1 MRIMEKRRLLT
12 VATAGLLTL
21 GGLAT
26 SLIIAQPASAVTI
39 CEQFG
44 STTAGDY
51 RIMNNRWGTSATQ
64 CINTTANGFSIT
76 QQDGIGNLQG
86 APTAYPAI
94 YLGCHYSSC
103 SPSTALPRQ
112 ISTIGSANGSISLSY
127 PGGGTWDAAY
137 DIWLNADNNTTGVQ
151 DTEIMIWLN
160 RNTSSGNIQPI
171 GSPVGT
177 VNIAGRGWQVWT
189 GNNGQNNVVSYLF
202 QGSPLTS
209 FGFDVMNFV
218 SDTFARGS
226 QYGNN
231 NWWLTSVQAGF
242 EPWIGGVGLTVNS
255 FSQAVSGTT
264 GGAPGTPGT
273 PAASG
278 ITSSSVTLNWAASSG
293 TVSNYQVERCQG
305 ANCTNFAQIGTS
317 ASTTFNNTGLA
328 ANTLYRFRV
337 RATNSAGNSPFSGIT
352 DVMTTG
358 TGTQPPGTPG
368 TLSAPSTT
376 ASTVN
381 LTWGASSG
389 TVSNYLIE
397 RCTGTNCTNFAQI
410 ATSTTTSFTDSGLAA
425 ATAYRYRVR
434 ASNSAGNSGYS
445 NIATATTTS
454 GGGGP
459 GGCSATMTTQT
470 SWQTGYVMQPI
481 TVTNTG
487 TSTLNGWTVTF
498 TLPAG
503 HSITGSWNAVVTV
516 SGQTVTARGIQG
528 QNSTLGAGGSTTWGF
543 QATRPNGNTQLP
555 QGPACTS
562 P

>member
-1 MRIMEKRRLLT
+1 MHHTSKRRLLS
-12 VATAGLLTL
+12 VATASLLTL
-21 GGLAT
+21 GGIAT
-26 SLIIAQPASAVTI
+26 SLVFAEPASAVVI

-64 CINTTANGFSIT
+64 CINTTANGFTIQ

-127 PGGGTWDAAY
+127 PSGGSWDAAY
-137 DIWLNADNNTTGVQ
+137 DIWLHADNNTTGVQ

-171 GSPVGT
+171 GGPVGT
-177 VNIAGRGWQVWT
+177 VNIAGRSWQVWT

-209 FGFDVMNFV
+209 FSFDVMNFV
-218 SDTFARGS
+218 SDTFGRGS

-231 NWWLTSVQAGF
+231 SWWLTSVQAGF

-255 FSQAVSGTT
+255 FSQAVSAST
-264 GGAPGTPGT
+264 GGAPGIPGT
-273 PAASG
+273 PVASG
-278 ITSSSVTLNWAASSG
+278 ITSSSVTLNWAASTGS
-293 TVSNYQVERCQG
+293 VSNYQIERCQG
-305 ANCTNFAQIGTS
+305 ANCTNFAQVGTS
-317 ASTTFNNTGLA
+317 TSTTFNNAGLA
-328 ANTLYRFRV
+328 ASTTYRYRV
-337 RATNSAGNSPFSGIT
+337 RATNSSGNSGFSGIAT
-352 DVMTTG
+352 VMTTG

-368 TLSAPSTT
+368 TLSAAGAT

-397 RCTGTNCTNFAQI
+397 RCTGANCTNFVQI
-410 ATSTTTSFTDSGLAA
+410 ATSTTPSFMDSGLAA
-425 ATAYRYRVR
+425 NTTYRYRVR

-445 NIATATTTS
+445 NIATVTTTS

-459 GGCSATMTTQT
+459 GGCSATLTTQT
-470 SWQTGYVMQPI
+470 AWNNGYVFQPN

-487 TSTLNGWTVTF
+487 TSAISGWTVTF

-503 HSITGSWNAVVTV
+503 HSITNFWNATVTV
-516 SGQTVTARGIQG
+516 SGQTVTARGIAN
-528 QNSTLGAGGSTTWGF
+528 QNTNLGAGASTTWGF
-543 QATRPNGNTQLP
+543 QATRPDGNTQLP
-555 QGPACTS
+555 QGPTCTS